1 MWGAGSR
8 ERSVERAAA
17 GTHALYLTDLIATAL
32 FAVEGGTRASAAGL
46 DLFGIVALSLIIAN
60 GGGIIRD
67 VLLGDLPPH
76 ALRTRANMYAALAGA
91 ALVILGHA
99 IYGPLPTGSLWAL
112 DALGLGL
119 FAATGAQKTFGQ
131 SRGAVAVVILAA
143 ITGTGG
149 GVVGDVLLNRTPA
162 ILTQDIYATAAAAAG
177 VIYLLCARV
186 GIKPGT
192 SLLVAAAGAFLLR
205 AGGVLLGWQLPHLAA

>member
-1 MWGAGSR
+1 MWAGPTRRKSVLMAATGTGALNSADL
-8 ERSVERAAA
+8 AA
-17 GTHALYLTDLIATAL
+17 TVL

-67 VLLGDLPPH
+67 ALLGELPPH
-76 ALRTRANMYAALAGA
+76 ALRTRANMYAAIGGA
-91 ALVILGHA
+91 AIVILTHS
-99 IYGPLPTGSLWAL
+99 IYGPLPTGSLWAV

-119 FAATGAQKTFGQ
+119 FAATGAQKAFGQ
-131 SRGAVAVVILAA
+131 SRNTVTVIILAA

-149 GVVGDVLLNRTPA
+149 GVIGDVLLNRTPA

-177 VIYLLCARV
+177 VLYLTCARI
-186 GIKPGT
+186 GLKPGT
-192 SLLVAAAGAFLLR
+192 SLVIAAAGAFLLR
-205 AGGVLLGWQLPHLAA
+205 SGGVLLGWQLPHLN